1 MAKATLLEK
10 PKSEHA
16 GPQSGWLGAAGLEL
30 TNVWLAGF
38 QCLGLG
44 PWLDHRTLF
53 LYWQDL
59 GSAGQGIGVSHL
71 QGEDAV
77 HFFRLGVHSIAALS
91 GGRQEDQF
99 RELHGLHGGFE
110 DDICAWLRGLRGGL
124 LACLHT
130 LALLLAGLGQGHFG
144 MGGRAPRPRSGLSRI
159 CPPPPCKEPGS
170 PGALS

>member
-1 MAKATLLEK
+1 M
-10 PKSEHA
+10 
-16 GPQSGWLGAAGLEL
+16 EL

-44 PWLDHRTLF
+44 PWLDHPTLF

-59 GSAGQGIGVSHL
+59 GSPGQGVRVSHL
-71 QGEDAV
+71 QGEDTV
-77 HFFRLGVHSIAALS
+77 HFFGLGVHSIPTLS

-99 RELHGLHGGFE
+99 RELHWLRGGFE
-110 DDICAWLRGLRGGL
+110 DDICARLRGLRGGL
-124 LACLHT
+124 LAGLHT
-130 LALLLAGLGQGHFG
+130 LALLLAGLGQGHSG
-144 MGGRAPRPRSGLSRI
+144 TGSRASRPRSGLSRI